1 MDSFTTRPDSQWSVS
16 GTTYQVG
23 TSSQISAN
31 SATASDSTAV
41 PSSTTSGGTTNGLTT
56 SSQFASFQSG
66 ITVAASARTSFLDAQ
81 TAFTS
86 YSKSFTSAEDPPDN
100 WSSSGYA
107 STGGTWRTSRTE
119 NDTSRATA
127 RGSSAQT
134 SSQSSISYQT
144 DTTGSAG
151 STAGTLSATN
161 SGPATTTRTFSGTV
175 SSYTTETAFVDFS
188 TITTG
193 STNGF
198 IGVFSTESFTM
209 ATTTTSQPSSSW
221 QTVITNLSDQATT
234 YTTAGTDDV
243 TYQNDLTT
251 AGTATTNLRTSYA
264 FGNLIQDTV
273 FLMKA
278 NRGPQDV
285 NRGEILWTFSH
296 GAMAT
301 DTTTSGPFT
310 ALFASTSAG
319 TITVSD
325 YRKFQSSSAAVT
337 AVSISSSVLTITGTG
352 SPTYQS
358 RISSNG
364 LFYSTSTITTTA
376 GTVTGTTTSA
386 DTATTYSQS
395 WSLGDIG
402 TLQSTW
408 TIATTTNTAAPAST
422 VSSTV
427 FTHTAYLSG
436 YETLSSGWT
445 SGTTSST
452 WGFQTSGTSTRPV
465 IFSSGVTTTA
475 LSLRSTTVDS
485 ILFSSFTSTTSGPA
499 TSDTIRVF
507 LGSVST
513 TTSRFYSTESTF
525 TRATYPA
532 DLHSTASQFVVTDS
546 AWHGFT
552 TFTRSESFEITRWTE
567 RRLFPHIKARPG
579 HDNIPA
585 LDEVRHRCFPL
596 GFAGFGGGFTASALS
611 VHLTT
616 AQGLAAGSTFEGVT
630 ITPPAT
636 AEAVR
641 GVSFF
646 PVPASASFGGL
657 AGAAATSLLSVPA
670 SMTDVISIA
679 ATWTSTT
686 GPSSASSVTSRFAT
700 HTIGVVS
707 AITGE
712 FWTAEPFT
720 VNSAFRTELAPYY
733 GGTASGGFVAGD
745 NILGNTYQVLARA
758 GQFAWT
764 AFSSTQSTAA
774 AAGSSS
780 GSAGSVAITIPAS
793 HAIVFSMEP
802 ILTAAWSLDGLHSIF
817 SSTPHPPHS

>member
-1 MDSFTTRPDSQWSVS
+1 MDSFTTRPPEQWTVPS
-16 GTTYQVG
+16 TTYQVG
-23 TSSQISAN
+23 SS
-31 SATASDSTAV
+31 TASTANFATGFGSTAI
-41 PSSTTSGGTTNGLTT
+41 PYSTAIDGTTMGQTT
-56 SSQFASFQSG
+56 ASELGSG
-66 ITVAASARTSFLDAQ
+66 RYGVTVRASNRTSFQ
-81 TAFTS
+81 TGETAFTS
-86 YSKSFTSAEDPPDN
+86 ASQSSTSAGSTDTGGN
-100 WSSSGYA
+100 QSASNFSSSGA
-107 STGGTWRTSRTE
+107 TWLLQATE
-119 NDTSRATA
+119 NDTSSATFRAT
-127 RGSSAQT
+127 SSQR
-134 SSQSSISYQT
+134 SFQSSISYA
-144 DTTGSAG
+144 SAG
-151 STAGTLSATN
+151 AGSSTALPGTLSSTA
-161 SGPATTTRTFSGTV
+161 SGPSTTLRTFSGTA
-175 SSYTTETAFVDFS
+175 SSYTTQSEYINIS

-193 STNGF
+193 SGDGV
-198 IGVFSTESFTM
+198 IGGIFTTESFTL

-221 QTVITNLSDQATT
+221 QTVYTVLSAQATT
-234 YTTAGTDDV
+234 YTTAATDDV
-243 TYQNDLTT
+243 THQNDITI
-251 AGTATTNLRTSYA
+251 AGTATSNLRTSYA
-264 FGNLIQDTV
+264 FGTILQDTV
-273 FLMKA
+273 FLMMG

-285 NRGEILWTFSH
+285 SRGEILWSFSH
-296 GAMAT
+296 GLMAT
-301 DTTTSGPFT
+301 DSTTAGPFT
-310 ALFASTSAG
+310 ALYASTSAG
-319 TITVSD
+319 TITIAD
-325 YRKFQSSSAAVT
+325 YRKFESSSAAVT
-337 AVSISSSVLTITGTG
+337 AVSISSSVVTITGTG

-364 LFYSTSTITTTA
+364 SYYSTSTITTTS
-376 GTVTGTTTSA
+376 GTSTGTTTSA

-402 TLQSTW
+402 VTGTS
-408 TIATTTNTAAPAST
+408 
-422 VSSTV
+422 

-436 YETLSSGWT
+436 YETSLSAWT
-445 SGTTSST
+445 SGTTSSI

-465 IFSSGVTTTA
+465 VFSSTVTTTA
-475 LSLRSTTVDS
+475 LSLRSTTADS
-485 ILFSSFTSTTSGPA
+485 ILFSSFTTTG
-499 TSDTIRVF
+499 TGTDTVRIF

-513 TTSRFYSTESTF
+513 TTSRFYSTDSTF

-532 DLHSTASQFVVTDS
+532 EFHSTASQFVVTDS
-546 AWHGFT
+546 NAT
-552 TFTRSESFEITRWTE
+552 TITQSDSFAITRWTE
-567 RRLFPHIKARPG
+567 RRLFPNIKARPG
-579 HDNIPA
+579 DDNIPA
-585 LDEVRHRCFPL
+585 LDEVRHRCYPL

-616 AQGLAAGSTFEGVT
+616 AQGLDAGSTFEEVT

-646 PVPASASFGGL
+646 PVPSSARFGGL

-670 SMTDVISIA
+670 SMTNVVSIA

-686 GPSSASSVTSRFAT
+686 GPSSATSVTSRFAT

-774 AAGSSS
+774 VAGSSS
-780 GSAGSVAITIPAS
+780 SSAGSVAITIPAS

-802 ILTAAWSLDGLHSIF
+802 ILTAAWSLNGIHSIF
-817 SSTPHPPHS
+817 SSAPHPPHS